1 MTSAPSKRL
10 PSTAK
15 KVTFTVVGL
24 LVIIGAIITVWALE
38 IKTVIST
45 KWAQPPESVSTAA
58 VKQENWPR
66 ALTSIGS
73 LTAVQGVTVAA
84 ELDGKIVQVAFE
96 AGSAVKAGDLLVKQD
111 TSVEEAMLR
120 SAVAAVELARV
131 NLDRT
136 RELLAK
142 ATVSQS
148 QFDSDQATS
157 TQAMAA
163 ADNIR
168 ATIAKRTIKA
178 PFAGRL
184 GIRLVNLGQ
193 NLKAGDAI
201 VSLQALNPIF
211 VDFYLPQEQLI
222 QVRTDLP
229 VRVSG
234 DALGG
239 KAMEG
244 KITAISPDV
253 DASTR
258 NVRVEGTIQNPD
270 EALHPGMYV
279 DVAVELPGADQV
291 LTIPATAV
299 VYAPYGDTV
308 FVVDEKTD
316 DQGKKALIVRQQIIR
331 LGSHKGDFVAVTSG
345 LKVGDT
351 VVTSGVFR
359 LRPGGTVTVNN
370 ADAPDAQLAPKPAD
384 S

>member
-1 MTSAPSKRL
+1 M
-10 PSTAK
+10 
-15 KVTFTVVGL
+15 
-24 LVIIGAIITVWALE
+24 
-38 IKTVIST
+38 
-45 KWAQPPESVSTAA
+45 KWAQPPESVSTAK
-58 VKQENWPR
+58 VMQESWEE
-66 ALTSIGS
+66 ALTSVGS

-120 SAVAAVELARV
+120 SAAAGVELAKV
-131 NLDRT
+131 NLERT

-142 ATVSQS
+142 ATVSQA
-148 QFDSDQATS
+148 QFDSDNATY

-163 ADNIR
+163 ADNTR
-168 ATIAKRTIKA
+168 ATIAKKTIKA
-178 PFAGRL
+178 PFSGRL

-211 VDFYLPQEQLI
+211 VDFYLPQQQLPQI
-222 QVRTDLP
+222 ATGLP
-229 VRVSG
+229 VRLGG

-239 KAMEG
+239 QTVEG

-253 DASTR
+253 DSATR
-258 NVRVEGTIQNPD
+258 NVRVQATVENPG
-270 EALHPGMYV
+270 ERLHPGMYV
-279 DVAVELPGADQV
+279 DVAVELPASDKV

-299 VYAPYGDTV
+299 LYAPFGDTV
-308 FVVDEKTD
+308 YVVDEKAD
-316 DQGKKALIVRQQIIR
+316 AASNKKQLVVRQQIVR
-331 LGSHKGDFVAVTSG
+331 LGNRKGDFVAVTSG
-345 LKVGDT
+345 LKQGDT

-359 LRPGGTVTVNN
+359 LRPGGAVTVNN
-370 ADAPDAQLAPKPAD
+370 SDAPNAELAPKPND